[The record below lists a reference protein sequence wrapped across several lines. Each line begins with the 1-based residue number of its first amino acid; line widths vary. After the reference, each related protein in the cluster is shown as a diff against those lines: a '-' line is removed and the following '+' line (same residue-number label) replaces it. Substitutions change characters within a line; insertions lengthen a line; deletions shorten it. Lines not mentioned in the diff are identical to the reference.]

1 MDKLIINTPAP
12 ADSGAV
18 IRAFIRNGFAVNRFT
33 INKGLLIVE
42 ITRYCGVKVS
52 NCDYAMLLQSI
63 YEIVTLLGID
73 NIDCNSID
81 EDDCY
86 SMATAQVV
94 TIQRVY
100 DAVAPYI
107 ANCDKSARY
116 ADLAKCYRAV
126 RAEQLAED
134 IAFKI
139 HFSGCKKRVYQIDY
153 SQYDAVT
160 LCKCLA
166 QYGLKSHIASGAL
179 YIA

>member
-18 IRAFIRNGFAVNRFT
+18 IRAFIRTGFSVNRFT

-42 ITRYCGVKVS
+42 ITRHLGVRVT
-52 NCDYAMLLQSI
+52 NCDYAIIAQSI
-63 YEIVTLLGID
+63 YEITDVNVSFTIGD
-73 NIDCNSID
+73 D
-81 EDDCY
+81 DDCY
-86 SMATAQVV
+86 FVATTNVV
-94 TIQRVY
+94 TISRVY

-107 ANCDKSARY
+107 GNCDKSARY
-116 ADLAKCYRAV
+116 AELVKCYRVV

-134 IAFKI
+134 IAAKI